1 MKISLDTRK
10 ALAAAELDPDGVARL
25 VHAAVSEDLAGGP
38 AGAVDATSEATVD
51 GAMRGRAAIVARAD
65 GVIAGLP
72 VAAAVFEV
80 VSSDP
85 SLGGQ
90 RTNDDIE
97 VVPTA
102 TDGERVS
109 AGQPVMTVTGR
120 VRAVLTA
127 ERTALN
133 LLCHLSGVATLTRAW
148 VDAVE
153 GTGAAVRDT
162 RKTTPGLRALEKYA
176 VRTGGGVNHRMSLAD
191 AALVK
196 DNHVVAAGGVA
207 AAFAA
212 VRERFPALPVEV
224 ECDTV
229 AQVAEAVEA
238 GADLI
243 LLDNMSLAD
252 LRASV
257 TLAAPRGVRLE
268 ASGGLRLAAAGEVAA
283 TGVDYLAVGALT
295 HSAPILDLGLDLAL
309 DLGPDHPDGPLG
321 ATGAASVAG
330 VAGVAGAAGVANA
343 RTGAAGVAGAERGDA
358 G

>member
-1 MKISLDTRK
+1 
-10 ALAAAELDPDGVARL
+10 
-25 VHAAVSEDLAGGP
+25 
-38 AGAVDATSEATVD
+38 
-51 GAMRGRAAIVARAD
+51 MRGRAAVVARAD
-65 GVIAGLP
+65 GVVAGLP

-90 RTNDDIE
+90 RTNDDLE
-97 VVPTA
+97 VVLTA
-102 TDGERVS
+102 EDGERVS
-109 AGQPVMTVTGR
+109 AGQTVMIVTGR

-162 RKTTPGLRALEKYA
+162 RKTVPGLRALEKYA
-176 VRTGGGVNHRMSLAD
+176 VRAGGGVNHRMSLSD

-196 DNHVVAAGGVA
+196 DNHVIAAGGVA

-212 VRERFPALPVEV
+212 VRDQFPQLPVEV

-243 LLDNMSLAD
+243 LLDNMSLDD

-257 TLAAPRGVRLE
+257 ALAAPRGVRLE
-268 ASGGLRLAAAGEVAA
+268 ASGGLRLAAAHEVAA

-295 HSAPILDLGLDLAL
+295 HSAPILDLGLDLDLGVEL
-309 DLGPDHPDGPLG
+309 DLVGGTAGPG
-321 ATGAASVAG
+321 
-330 VAGVAGAAGVANA
+330 
-343 RTGAAGVAGAERGDA
+343 RGDA